1 MMHPLEATMRR
12 TVIKV
17 RAAAALVAIA
27 VILSLMWPQTASA
40 TTQMTATVG
49 VNIRSGPSTNTDIL
63 GGLFRGQT
71 VTAISSSR
79 RWTKINYDGSTAYVS
94 SRYLT
99 KGRDLPPPLRIGP
112 GSVKVTTTALNLRTG
127 PGLSYRVIKVLKGG
141 ARVTM
146 TGKTALGWAQLV
158 NGTSTGWSSMQY
170 LVSSM
175 YGRPAIIGKR
185 VATADLDI
193 RTTSGADSRTVAEIK
208 KGTALSV
215 TGAIQNG
222 RAQSIYQG
230 SIRWVTARYLTKLTS
245 NLPSP
250 PRLPKITG
258 TRYATAALNIRSTY
272 TDRYR
277 LITEVPRGTE
287 LKITGVVKNGRMQ
300 IIFDKAVRWVTAKH
314 LSKYAPSAIPSS
326 WLAVESGLKPNA
338 IKVHRAMRARFPQIT
353 VYGGVRPSVI
363 PDHEQGRALDA
374 MIPNYRTASGKA
386 LGYEA
391 AAWAKANARSLG
403 INYVIWNQHI
413 WNITRDS
420 EGWRYMADRGSDSAN
435 HLNHIHITVFAEG
448 LDPR

>member
-1 MMHPLEATMRR
+1 M
-12 TVIKV
+12 IKV
-17 RAAAALVAIA
+17 RAAATLLALG

-49 VNIRSGPSTNTDIL
+49 LNIRSGPSTTTDIL

-71 VTAISSSR
+71 VTAISSSQG
-79 RWTKINYDGSTAYVS
+79 WTKISYDGSTAYVA

-146 TGKTALGWAQLV
+146 TGKTARGWAELV
-158 NGTSTGWSSMQY
+158 NGRSTGWSSMQY

-185 VATADLDI
+185 VATADLNI
-193 RTTSGADSRTVAEIK
+193 RTTSGPNSRTVTEVK

-222 RAQSIYQG
+222 RAQIIYKDR
-230 SIRWVTARYLTKLTS
+230 IRWVTARYLTKLTS

-250 PRLPKITG
+250 PRLPKIIG
-258 TRYATAALNIRSTY
+258 TRYAAATLNIRSTY
-272 TDRYR
+272 ADKYR

-287 LKITGVVKNGRMQ
+287 LMITGVVKNGRMQ
-300 IIFDKAVRWVTAKH
+300 IIFEKAVRWVTAKY
-314 LSKYAPSAIPSS
+314 LSKSAPRSIPSS
-326 WLAVESGLKPNA
+326 WLAVERGLKPNA

-363 PDHEQGRALDA
+363 PDHEQGRALDC
-374 MIPNYRTASGKA
+374 MIPNYQSASGKA
-386 LGYEA
+386 LGNEA
-391 AAWAKANARSLG
+391 AAWTKANARSLG

-420 EGWRYMADRGSDSAN
+420 EGWRFMADRGSDSAN
-435 HLNHIHITVFAEG
+435 HMNHIHITVFADG

>member
-1 MMHPLEATMRR
+1 MLLGLEATMRR

-17 RAAAALVAIA
+17 RAAAALVSIG

-49 VNIRSGPSTNTDIL
+49 VNIRSGPSTQTDIL

-79 RWTKINYDGSTAYVS
+79 GWTKINYDGSTAYVAT
-94 SRYLT
+94 RYLT
-99 KGRDLPPPLRIGP
+99 KGRHLPPPLMIGP
-112 GSVKVTTTALNLRTG
+112 GTVKVTTTALNLRTG
-127 PGLSYRVIKVLKGG
+127 PGLSYRVIKVLRGG

-146 TGKTALGWAQLV
+146 TGKTARGWAELV
-158 NGTSTGWSSMQY
+158 NGRSTGWSSMQY
-170 LVSSM
+170 LASSM
-175 YGRPAIIGKR
+175 YGRPAVIGKR

-193 RTTSGADSRTVAEIK
+193 RTTSGADSRTVAEVK
-208 KGTALSV
+208 KGTALAV

-222 RAQSIYQG
+222 RAQVIYKRAV
-230 SIRWVTARYLTKLTS
+230 RWVTAKYLTRLAS

-258 TRYATAALNIRSTY
+258 TRYATAELDIRSTY
-272 TDRYR
+272 ANRYR

-287 LKITGVVKNGRMQ
+287 LKITGVVKNGRMR
-300 IIFDKAVRWVTAKH
+300 IIFDKAVRWVTAKY
-314 LSKYAPSAIPSS
+314 LSKSAPSQIPSS
-326 WLAVESGLKPNA
+326 WQGVERGLQPNG

-353 VYGGVRPSVI
+353 VYGGMRPSVI

-374 MIPNYRTASGKA
+374 MIPNYRSASGKA
-386 LGYEA
+386 LGYQV

-435 HLNHIHITVFAEG
+435 HRNHIHITVFAPG

>member
-1 MMHPLEATMRR
+1 MLLLEAAMRR
-12 TVIKV
+12 IVIKV
-17 RAAAALVAIA
+17 RAAAALLALGVM
-27 VILSLMWPQTASA
+27 LSLLWPQIASA

-49 VNIRSGPSTNTDIL
+49 VNIRSGPSTQTDIL
-63 GGLFRGQT
+63 GGLYRGQT
-71 VTAISSSR
+71 VTAISSSPG
-79 RWTKINYDGSTAYVS
+79 WTKISYDGSTAYVAS
-94 SRYLT
+94 AYLT
-99 KGRDLPPPLRIGP
+99 EGKDLPPPLRIGP
-112 GSVKVTTTALNLRTG
+112 GTVKVTTTALNLRTG

-146 TGKTALGWAQLV
+146 TGKTARGWAQLV
-158 NGTSTGWSSMQY
+158 NGRSTGWSSMQY

-193 RTTSGADSRTVAEIK
+193 RTTSGTDSRTVTEVK

-222 RAQSIYQG
+222 RAQIIYKG
-230 SIRWVTARYLTKLTS
+230 AIRWVTAQYLTKLTS

-250 PRLPKITG
+250 PRLPKIIG
-258 TRYATAALNIRSTY
+258 TRYATATLDIRSTY
-272 TDRYR
+272 ADNYR

-300 IIFDKAVRWVTAKH
+300 IIFDKAVRWVTAKY
-314 LSKYAPSAIPSS
+314 LSTSAPSSIPSS
-326 WLAVESGLKPNA
+326 WLAVERGLQPNA

-363 PDHEQGRALDA
+363 PDHEQGRALDC
-374 MIPNYRTASGKA
+374 MIPDYRSASGKA
-386 LGYEA
+386 LGDEA

-435 HLNHIHITVFAEG
+435 HRNHIHITVFAAG

>member
-1 MMHPLEATMRR
+1 MRR
-12 TVIKV
+12 NVIKV
-17 RAAAALVAIA
+17 RIAAALLALGVG
-27 VILSLMWPQTASA
+27 LSLMWPQTASA

-49 VNIRSGPSTNTDIL
+49 LNIRSGPSTTTDVL

-79 RWTKINYDGSTAYVS
+79 GWTKIFYDGSTAYVAT
-94 SRYLT
+94 RYLT
-99 KGRDLPPPLRIGP
+99 KGRHLPPPLRIGP

-146 TGKTALGWAQLV
+146 TGKTARGWAELV
-158 NGTSTGWSSMQY
+158 NGRSTGWSSMQY

-185 VATADLDI
+185 MATADLNI
-193 RTTSGADSRTVAEIK
+193 RTTSGPNSRTVTEVK

-222 RAQSIYQG
+222 RAQIIYKDR
-230 SIRWVTARYLTKLTS
+230 IRWVTARYLTKLTS

-250 PRLPKITG
+250 PRLPKIIG
-258 TRYATAALNIRSTY
+258 TRYATATLDIRSTY
-272 TDRYR
+272 ADNYR
-277 LITEVPRGTE
+277 RITEVPRGTE

-300 IIFDKAVRWVTAKH
+300 IIFDKAVRWVTARY
-314 LSKYAPSAIPSS
+314 LSKSAPRSIPSS
-326 WLAVESGLKPNA
+326 WLAVERGLKPNA

-363 PDHEQGRALDA
+363 PDHEQGRALDC
-374 MIPNYRTASGKA
+374 MIPNYRSTSGKA
-386 LGYEA
+386 LGNEA

-420 EGWRYMADRGSDSAN
+420 EGWRFMADRGSDSAN
-435 HLNHIHITVFAEG
+435 HKNHIHITVFAEG